1 MGSGR
6 RSALRD
12 IEKQSEQTA
21 KANEKTM
28 CGRFTLTLPPDVF
41 RRFYGYVEAPNFPP
55 RHNIA
60 PTQPVAVVLE
70 EEGARHFKLMRWG
83 FLPSWVK
90 DPKDF
95 PLVINARR
103 ETLTE
108 KATFR
113 NAIRR
118 RRCVFL
124 ADHFY
129 EWRREGKMKLP
140 FAIRMKEGGPMPLA
154 GLWETYTDASGG
166 EIDTAAILTTD
177 ANGVLSAIHHRM
189 PVILGGDEIAPWLA
203 PETPLDDV
211 LALTR
216 PCPEE
221 WLAMYPVSQRVN
233 KVANDDGG
241 LLEEVAGG
249 EGVAEVARAVAKG
262 ERGDGQGE
270 LF

>member
-1 MGSGR
+1 
-6 RSALRD
+6 
-12 IEKQSEQTA
+12 
-21 KANEKTM
+21 M
-28 CGRFTLTLPPDVF
+28 CGRFAVTLPPEVY
-41 RRFYGYVEAPNFPP
+41 RRIFGYAETPNFPP
-55 RHNIA
+55 RYNIA
-60 PTQPVAVVLE
+60 PTQPVAVVVE
-70 EEGARHFKLMRWG
+70 EGGARHFRLMRWG
-83 FLPSWVK
+83 FLPSWAK

-118 RRCVFL
+118 RRCIFL

-129 EWRREGKMKLP
+129 EWRREGRDKQP
-140 FAIRMKEGGPMPLA
+140 FAIRMKAGGPLPPPLPLA
-154 GLWETYTDASGG
+154 GLWETYSDPSGG
-166 EIDTAAILTTD
+166 EIDTAAIVTTD

-189 PVILGGDEIAPWLA
+189 PVILGGEEVAQWLS
-203 PETPLDDV
+203 PETPLEEV

-216 PCPEE
+216 PCQEE

-241 LLEEVAGG
+241 LLEEVAEG
-249 EGVAEVARAVAKG
+249 EPARVEVRG
-262 ERGDGQGE
+262 RGDGQGE

>member
-1 MGSGR
+1 
-6 RSALRD
+6 
-12 IEKQSEQTA
+12 
-21 KANEKTM
+21 M
-28 CGRFTLTLPPDVF
+28 CGRFAVTLSPEVF
-41 RRFYGYVEAPNFPP
+41 RAAYGYAETPNFPP
-55 RHNIA
+55 RYNIA
-60 PTQPVAVVLE
+60 PTQPVAVVTE
-70 EEGARHFKLMRWG
+70 EEGARHFRLMRWG

-108 KATFR
+108 KATFK

-118 RRCVFL
+118 RRCIFL

-129 EWRREGKMKLP
+129 EWRREGREKQP
-140 FAIRMKEGGPMPLA
+140 FAIRMKADAPLPMA
-154 GLWETYTDASGG
+154 GLWETYSDASGG
-166 EIDTAAILTTD
+166 EIDTAAIVTTD

-189 PVILGGDEIAPWLA
+189 TVILGGEEVARWLS
-203 PETPLDDV
+203 PETPLEEV

-221 WLAMYPVSQRVN
+221 WLRMYAISKRVN
-233 KVANDDGG
+233 KVANDDAGVLVDASEG
-241 LLEEVAGG
+241 VVEEVKAGG
-249 EGVAEVARAVAKG
+249 GARAG
-262 ERGDGQGE
+262 GQGE

>member
-1 MGSGR
+1 
-6 RSALRD
+6 
-12 IEKQSEQTA
+12 
-21 KANEKTM
+21 M
-28 CGRFTLTLPPDVF
+28 CGRFALTLSP
-41 RRFYGYVEAPNFPP
+41 RKSSAAYGYVEAPNFPP
-55 RHNIA
+55 RYNIA

-70 EEGARHFKLMRWG
+70 EEGARHFRLMRWG

-118 RRCVFL
+118 RRCIFL

-129 EWRREGKMKLP
+129 EWRREGREKQP
-140 FAIRMKEGGPMPLA
+140 FAIRMKDGGPSAA
-154 GLWETYTDASGG
+154 GRPVGDLQRR
-166 EIDTAAILTTD
+166 LRRR
-177 ANGVLSAIHHRM
+177 NRHRRHRHHRRQRRAVGH
-189 PVILGGDEIAPWLA
+189 PPPHAGDPGGDEIAPWLA

-221 WLAMYPVSQRVN
+221 WLADVS
-233 KVANDDGG
+233 G
-241 LLEEVAGG
+241 LEAGEQGG
-249 EGVAEVARAVAKG
+249 ER
-262 ERGDGQGE
+262 
-270 LF
+270 